1 MYVLNELENKRFGPS
16 GGGRLFYIPMNDL
29 GAPAAVIK
37 RLTLFQN

>member
-16 GGGRLFYIPMNDL
+16 GRLFYIPMNDL

-37 RLTLFQN
+37 RFKT